1 MLTKESLDRLAKT
14 SLDVLNKASLNV
26 LSRTSVGVYI
36 SDESIELALL
46 RQTKDSVKLVE
57 AASEPIPP
65 GAVSNGVVKD
75 PAILTKAIKTL
86 KNRYKIGAQR
96 TVVSLFARPVLTQIM
111 DLPEDLPANIGQY
124 VRKEVKHCAV
134 LPSRNISLDYCGVPS
149 QYRSGAKRV
158 LVVATENEKV
168 LRLIKALNEAGL
180 NVEAVEPAELAC
192 ARALY
197 EKEIAP
203 LVDSNVLV
211 ALVEGA
217 DITLTVFQNQTLD
230 FIRRRNVAEDICQ
243 SKEGLTRFTEE
254 ISAIIQY
261 YNIEIG
267 EKSGNGNWQ
276 LITVLRG
283 SSKGADEIA
292 DSLRGKFGDF
302 EVKVVS
308 ETHAGDTTPVVT
320 DSEKP
325 TAPLVAIGL
334 AMGLLDVPQPKLKIN
349 LMPPESADVKAV
361 KKCALVTANIA
372 AVVLIVMILAV
383 GVLST
388 ILNRADETIVRLKQ
402 EEPVTDTR
410 DLLLEQQKVSQQ
422 AKELREKLAKI
433 NEILHAEH
441 CGDWHL
447 ILEDIRHRTPQSLW
461 ITTLSGEDSSKIAIK
476 GRSSS
481 YEAVHLFVD
490 MLGNSEYMASAA
502 LVEAEKDESAEG
514 LVSYWIDC
522 ALKTFEG
529 T

>member
-14 SLDVLNKASLNV
+14 SVDILNKASLNV
-26 LSRTSVGVYI
+26 LSRTSVGMYI

-46 RQTKDSVKLVE
+46 RQTKDGVKLVE

-75 PAILTKAIKTL
+75 PAILTKAVKNL

-149 QYRSGAKRV
+149 QSRSGAKRV

-243 SKEGLTRFTEE
+243 SKEGLARFTEE

-267 EKSGNGNWQ
+267 EKS
-276 LITVLRG
+276 
-283 SSKGADEIA
+283 
-292 DSLRGKFGDF
+292 
-302 EVKVVS
+302 
-308 ETHAGDTTPVVT
+308 
-320 DSEKP
+320 
-325 TAPLVAIGL
+325 
-334 AMGLLDVPQPKLKIN
+334 
-349 LMPPESADVKAV
+349 
-361 KKCALVTANIA
+361 
-372 AVVLIVMILAV
+372 
-383 GVLST
+383 
-388 ILNRADETIVRLKQ
+388 
-402 EEPVTDTR
+402 
-410 DLLLEQQKVSQQ
+410 
-422 AKELREKLAKI
+422 
-433 NEILHAEH
+433 
-441 CGDWHL
+441 
-447 ILEDIRHRTPQSLW
+447 
-461 ITTLSGEDSSKIAIK
+461 
-476 GRSSS
+476 
-481 YEAVHLFVD
+481 
-490 MLGNSEYMASAA
+490 
-502 LVEAEKDESAEG
+502 
-514 LVSYWIDC
+514 
-522 ALKTFEG
+522 
-529 T
+529 